1 MGKVCE
7 TCRFSVITGPYGRC
21 HRYPANVHVQKHD
34 WCGEWKEMEK
44 SAKND
49 NITGKPNSDPV
60 SEQSLVCT
68 DPEKCTLRPDGRQ
81 IVELSDAGKLPRTD
95 TDAGVHEPH
104 AEASNDNAKSDKQ
117 PDAPDVRN
125 RPKRGNPTKAR

>member
-1 MGKVCE
+1 MDKVCE

-49 NITGKPNSDPV
+49 SITSKPNSDPV
-60 SEQSLVCT
+60 SEQSFVCT
-68 DPEKCTLRPDGRQ
+68 DPEKCTLRPGGRQ

-95 TDAGVHEPH
+95 TDTSVHEPH

-125 RPKRGNPTKAR
+125 RPKRGNSTKAR

>member
-1 MGKVCE
+1 MDKVCE

-49 NITGKPNSDPV
+49 SITGEPNSDPV
-60 SEQSLVCT
+60 SEQSFVCT
-68 DPEKCTLRPDGRQ
+68 DPEKCTLRPGGRQ

-95 TDAGVHEPH
+95 TDTSVHEPH

-125 RPKRGNPTKAR
+125 RSKRGNSTKAR

>member
-1 MGKVCE
+1 MDKVCE

-49 NITGKPNSDPV
+49 IITSEPNSDPV
-60 SEQSLVCT
+60 SGESLVCT

-81 IVELSDAGKLPRTD
+81 TLELSHTGELPRTD
-95 TDAGVHEPH
+95 ADAGVHEPH
-104 AEASNDNAKSDKQ
+104 AEAGNDDAKSDKQ
-117 PDAPDVRN
+117 PDAPVVRN
-125 RPKRGNPTKAR
+125 RNKRRNPTKTR